1 MVYCDLLAL
10 WTKDSDKYAY
20 QYVYS
25 ALSIKDIIHT
35 YYLILNIS
43 CPYTQYI
50 NDQNLNFLGGGTFDK
65 EFRGS
70 NGGKGGGV
78 GERKKRRGKREDK
91 GKQE

>member
-43 CPYTQYI
+43 TI
-50 NDQNLNFLGGGTFDK
+50 RISISWGKTKNF
-65 EFRGS
+65 E
-70 NGGKGGGV
+70 GV
-78 GERKKRRGKREDK
+78 TGERRKKKRGKRVK
-91 GKQE
+91 GKKKGNKSKKDGNLFCFPV